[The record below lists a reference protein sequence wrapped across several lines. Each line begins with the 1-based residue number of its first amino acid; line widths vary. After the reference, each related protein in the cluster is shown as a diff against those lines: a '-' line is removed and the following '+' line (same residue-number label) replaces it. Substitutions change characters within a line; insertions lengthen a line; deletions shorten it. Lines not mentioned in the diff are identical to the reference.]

1 MKLSQECVMLQSEL
15 RKFAQQ
21 VLADRVDE
29 LEKSCSFPMDNI
41 KRLAEMGIIGAV
53 IPEKYG
59 GANLDAI
66 GFTVVLEELGKVCAS
81 TAAIVAIHNAYF
93 AYPILKFGN
102 EELQRKFLPDAANG
116 KTLGGFA
123 LPKTNELKVE
133 KAGDGHSISG
143 RNTFV
148 LNASAGGPILLVINE
163 PGTENTNI
171 YLLEQDDTVCKF
183 SKTSDTIGLKSA
195 GIGEYSFQ
203 NCCPKQSNL
212 IGQASHG
219 QEILCC
225 IQDYARILF
234 AAISLGIAQGA
245 TEAALKYAKERIQFQ
260 QPIITFGMVRE
271 QVAEMAV
278 KIEAARHL
286 VYDAAL
292 RMDQGEEY
300 RRAAAMA
307 KLFAGQAATFVT
319 TAAIQVYGGYGYM
332 KDYPVER
339 YFRDAQMINV
349 ICSTPDEDKETIV
362 KGVI

>member
-1 MKLSQECVMLQSEL
+1 MLQSEL

-21 VLADRVDE
+21 ILADRVDE
-29 LEKSCSFPMDNI
+29 LEKSCTFPMDNI

-59 GANLDAI
+59 GAKLDTI
-66 GFTVVLEELGKVCAS
+66 GFAVVLEELGKVCAS
-81 TAAIVAIHNAYF
+81 TAFIVAIHNAYF
-93 AYPILKFGN
+93 AYPILKFGS
-102 EELQRKFLPDAANG
+102 EELQKKYLPDAASG

-133 KAGDGHSISG
+133 KTSDGHCING

-148 LNASAGGPILLVINE
+148 LNAAAGGSIIATINE
-163 PGTENTNI
+163 PGTEDI
-171 YLLEQDDTVCKF
+171 SVYVLDQEDAACKF
-183 SKTSDTIGLKSA
+183 NKTSNTIGLKSA
-195 GIGEYSFQ
+195 GIGEYGFQ
-203 NCCPKQSNL
+203 NCCPGNNNL
-212 IGQASHG
+212 IGQAAQG
-219 QEILCC
+219 RTV
-225 IQDYARILF
+225 IQSTQDFARILF

-271 QVAEMAV
+271 QVAEMIV

-286 VYDAAL
+286 IYDAAL

-300 RRAAAMA
+300 RSAAAMA
-307 KLFAGQAATFVT
+307 KLFAGQAATSVT

-332 KDYPVER
+332 KDYPAER
-339 YFRDAQMINV
+339 YFRDAQMLNV
-349 ICSTPDEDKETIV
+349 ICSTPDEDKEAIV
-362 KGVI
+362 KEII

>member
-1 MKLSQECVMLQSEL
+1 MKLNQECAMLQSEL

-29 LEKSCSFPMDNI
+29 LEKSCSFPTDNI

-59 GANLDAI
+59 GAKLDTT
-66 GFTVVLEELGKVCAS
+66 GFAVVLEELGKVCAS
-81 TAAIVAIHNAYF
+81 TAAIVASHNAYF
-93 AYPILKFGN
+93 AYPILKFGS
-102 EELQRKFLPDAANG
+102 EELQKKFLPDAAHG
-116 KTLGGFA
+116 KILGGFA
-123 LPKTNELKVE
+123 LPKTNELDVE
-133 KAGDGHSISG
+133 KTSDAYSISG

-148 LNASAGGPILLVINE
+148 LNAAAGGPILVTINDPSTKE
-163 PGTENTNI
+163 SSI
-171 YLLEQDDTVCKF
+171 YILQQDVTKCKL
-183 SKTSDTIGLKSA
+183 SKISDTIGLRSA
-195 GIGEYSFQ
+195 GIGEYNFQ
-203 NCCPKQSNL
+203 NCCPGQSDL
-212 IGQASHG
+212 IGQASQG
-219 QEILCC
+219 QEILHSV
-225 IQDYARILF
+225 QDYARILF

-245 TEAALKYAKERIQFQ
+245 TELALKYAKERIQFQ

-271 QVAEMAV
+271 QLADMAV

-292 RMDQGEEY
+292 RIDQGEEY
-300 RRAAAMA
+300 RSAAAMA

-332 KDYPVER
+332 KDYPAER
-339 YFRDAQMINV
+339 YFRDAQMLNV

-362 KGVI
+362 KEIT